1 MKKIINIFAGIV
13 FFVLMQSFTCEEP
26 CQIHEPMIYKYIAIT
41 TDNFD
46 NNKEYQ
52 IVSETNIIYSKAY
65 GIRLTLYTDIHDSVL
80 GYKKDYCYDF
90 SADDSIRVIKI
101 FTLNDFDSEHPKDSE
116 ISEFFRFLD
125 YSEVP
130 EFASNVNR
138 RSVRTYLPIKDYSE
152 IIKQESKTFIRKKI
166 EDDFLLFKSP
176 QNLQNHQFRIDIE
189 FYKGRIL
196 SGTTPIVNF
205 IE

>member
-41 TDNFD
+41 TDNLD